1 MDKNQFLANF
11 ADQFDD
17 TDASEITLSTE
28 FHDLDEW
35 SSLTGMGVIALAK
48 TEYGK
53 AITGAELKAC
63 VTVEDVFNL
72 INNIIRFIFFIISS
86 MISYLTSIFMM
97 CP

>member
-1 MDKNQFLANF
+1 M
-11 ADQFDD
+11 
-17 TDASEITLSTE
+17 STE

-72 INNIIRFIFFIISS
+72 INNK
-86 MISYLTSIFMM
+86 
-97 CP
+97 